1 MKEVKLIK
9 MQNDLK
15 LTQKALAVA
24 LYRIEKIEE
33 QLKPKEDATIKT
45 KEVRDE

>member
-15 LTQKALAVA
+15 LTQQALAVA
-24 LYRIEKIEE
+24 LYKIDKLEQ

-45 KEVRDE
+45 KEVRD

>member
-33 QLKPKEDATIKT
+33 KINDNGRENTEDT
-45 KEVRDE
+45 KL

>member
-24 LYRIEKIEE
+24 LYKIDKLEQ

-45 KEVRDE
+45 KEVRD

>member
-24 LYRIEKIEE
+24 LYKIEKIEE
-33 QLKPKEDATIKT
+33 KINDNGRENTEDT
-45 KEVRDE
+45 KL

>member
-15 LTQKALAVA
+15 LTQQALVVA
-24 LYRIEKIEE
+24 LNRLEKLEE
-33 QLKPKEDATIKT
+33 KVFPKDEDVK
-45 KEVRDE
+45 